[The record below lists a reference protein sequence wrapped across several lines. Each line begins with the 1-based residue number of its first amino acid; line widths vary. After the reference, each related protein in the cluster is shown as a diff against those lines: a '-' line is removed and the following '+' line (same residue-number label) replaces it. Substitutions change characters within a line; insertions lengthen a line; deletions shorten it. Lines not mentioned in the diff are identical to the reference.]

1 MSGLAWFLLDA
12 LLVAVTVFGTAKV
25 FTSKPPQPLPA
36 SRLEG
41 GLAPEKPAS
50 SREPKVVSLMPEAPE
65 EALPPKASLEA
76 LWRETLFLPG
86 RQEREPEEGE
96 AQAQAA
102 LEATAEKNF
111 DFELVGIA
119 QISPTDKPPVPVAI
133 LRGRQAAARANSR
146 PLPGRRLSPRGEE
159 AQAAAKPAK
168 PAKPAKMIF
177 REGDPINDTGY
188 LLKAI
193 YPEEKMVEVVRGGQ
207 VLQLR
212 INYAGAEAAQRR
224 EALVEEQ
231 AKKRQAEEQQR
242 QNSIRARQQEE
253 QKQLQETQR
262 AREAANPGL
271 PPPPPGAGNDV
282 GDAPVAVP
290 LPANNAP
297 AGEQDNR
304 AQQIRR
310 QVEENA
316 RQRNGNASPRHGV
329 RRQ

>member
-12 LLVAVTVFGTAKV
+12 LLAAVTVFGTAKV

-102 LEATAEKNF
+102 LAATAEKNF
-111 DFELVGIA
+111 EFELVGIA

-159 AQAAAKPAK
+159 AQAAAK

-271 PPPPPGAGNDV
+271 PPPPPGVGNDV

-316 RQRNGNASPRHGV
+316 RQRNGNASPRRGV